1 MKILY
6 ISNSVI
12 PSKKANSIHVMK
24 MCQAFADNGHEVIL
38 LAPDKKNKYEKKVDD
53 IYEYYGVRKN
63 FLMKKLWYPN
73 LKGRAILYS
82 LAIFFYLIL
91 NKKFDLVYGRFLYGC
106 YVSMILGNEVIL
118 EAHDPI
124 YERRNFE
131 LKIFEK
137 IINNK
142 HFKKLVVISN
152 VLKDIYLKKGYL
164 NENKIQ
170 VAHDGADRVE
180 NFKNK
185 MNLLGNKENLKV
197 GYLGSLYKGKGI
209 EVIVSIANK
218 VKNNIEF
225 HIIGGV
231 EKDIEY
237 WKNRI
242 DSKNVFF
249 YGYVSHQ
256 KVGNYI
262 NSMDVCLLPNQ
273 KKIILSGVGDISS
286 FTSPLKL
293 FEYMS
298 HKKTIIASDIKVLRE
313 VLNQKNSILVDAD
326 NIDQWIN
333 ALEISKN
340 YLLREKISKQALVDF
355 EPYTWKNRASK
366 ILNKTR

>member
-1 MKILY
+1 VKILY

-12 PSKKANSIHVMK
+12 PSRKANSIHVMK
-24 MCQAFADNGHEVIL
+24 MCQAFADNGHKVIL
-38 LAPDKKNKYEKKVDD
+38 LAPNKKDQYEKKVGN
-53 IYEYYGVRKN
+53 IYEYYGVKKN
-63 FLMKKLWYPN
+63 FTIKKLWYPN
-73 LKGRAILYS
+73 FKGRAILYS
-82 LAIFFYLIL
+82 LAIFLYLII

-106 YVSMILGNEVIL
+106 YISAILGNEVIL

-131 LKIFEK
+131 LRIFEK
-137 IINNK
+137 LVSNK

-152 VLKDIYLKKGYL
+152 ILKNIYLKKGYL
-164 NENKIQ
+164 DENKIQ

-185 MNLLGNKENLKV
+185 INLLGNKENLKV
-197 GYLGSLYKGKGI
+197 GYIGSFFKGKGI
-209 EVIVSIANK
+209 EIIASIANK
-218 VKNNIEF
+218 MNNNIDF
-225 HIIGGV
+225 HIIGGA
-231 EKDIEY
+231 EKDIKY
-237 WKNRI
+237 WKNI
-242 DSKNVFF
+242 IINKNVFF
-249 YGYVSHQ
+249 YGFVSHR
-256 KVGNYI
+256 KVSNYI

-273 KKIILSGVGDISS
+273 KKLILSGVGDISS

-313 VLNQKNSILVDAD
+313 VLNQKNSILVEPG
-326 NIDQWIN
+326 NIDEWIN

-340 YLLREKISKQALVDF
+340 FSIREKISNQALIDF

-366 ILNKTR
+366 ILNKIR